1 MDCCPLMVS
10 ELPVVCSRIDGVV
23 TVVKTEQPGSA
34 SYRHL
39 YWGESSLVSNWSL
52 TLKDPSLV
60 RLGIICKASQEA
72 VDRRTVF
79 LEVIERDIPRAD

>member
-23 TVVKTEQPGSA
+23 TVVKAEQPGSA

-39 YWGESSLVSNWSL
+39 YWGESSSASIAFVIE
-52 TLKDPSLV
+52 LKSV
-60 RLGIICKASQEA
+60 AERSQSGLA
-72 VDRRTVF
+72 VDLF
-79 LEVIERDIPRAD
+79 ERPPGSP